1 MCGCRRLCG
10 YRGHGFDEHH
20 ASLLQR
26 QRAATVG
33 RLGGSE
39 AAPWAGACDEAHVLQ
54 GKVEDGGTGAVE
66 AVGLLSGVGR
76 SSGFKKTDAG
86 GRYLLGN
93 GGSGAWRR
101 RQ

>member
-1 MCGCRRLCG
+1 MCGCRGLCR

-20 ASLLQR
+20 ASLLQW

-33 RLGGSE
+33 GLGGSE
-39 AAPWAGACDEAHVLQ
+39 AAPWAGARNEAQVLQ
-54 GKVEDGGTGAVE
+54 GEVEDGGTGAVE
-66 AVGLLSGVGR
+66 AVGLQGSGG
-76 SSGFKKTDAG
+76 GFEKTDAG
-86 GRYLLGN
+86 GRYLLGD